1 MLLNLAKGFS
11 LDNPKIRD
19 EKNPSKYISKKSRNI
34 SEEDMD
40 ITFAPHLRRL
50 ILKTFVEKYIIS
62 KANVITN
69 SNKKEGQ
76 RQTRS
81 NWQEC
86 PGLPVGSCNSLRQN
100 R

>member
-1 MLLNLAKGFS
+1 MKKS
-11 LDNPKIRD
+11 IEIYI
-19 EKNPSKYISKKSRNI
+19 EKSRKISK
-34 SEEDMD
+34 EDMD
-40 ITFAPHLRRL
+40 ITFAPRMRKL
-50 ILKTFVEKYIIS
+50 ILKMFVEKYIIS
-62 KANVITN
+62 NANVTAN

-81 NWQEC
+81 NWEEC